1 MSYPTQP
8 GITPPAPGQDKEE
21 PELWNEADI
30 PSDDKEGDAE
40 PHPAMGERDD

>member
-8 GITPPAPGQDKEE
+8 GITPPAPGLDKEE

-30 PSDDKEGDAE
+30 PSDGDDE
-40 PHPAMGERDD
+40 DVQGDDRLAPT